1 MKKLSDKLR
10 YVTWQFFRQL
20 KHPVNLPADMSKPEE
35 TEAFKTTSQ
44 SLTLNTEIVK
54 KLMQKLENTREE
66 EYSCE
71 ETFTLLDEFVELLAC
86 NEEAAALMP
95 LVQHHLEEC
104 PDCRDEFEI
113 LLRILQTD
121 SSPPSSKI

>member
-1 MKKLSDKLR
+1 
-10 YVTWQFFRQL
+10 
-20 KHPVNLPADMSKPEE
+20 MSKPEE

-71 ETFTLLDEFVELLAC
+71 ETFTLLDEFVELMAC

-121 SSPPSSKI
+121 